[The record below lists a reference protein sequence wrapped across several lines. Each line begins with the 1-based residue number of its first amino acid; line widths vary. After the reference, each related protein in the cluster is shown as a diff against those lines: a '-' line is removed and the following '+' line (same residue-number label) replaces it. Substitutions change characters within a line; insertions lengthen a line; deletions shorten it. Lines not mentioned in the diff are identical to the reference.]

1 MASLWLKGG
10 WVYDGSGADG
20 READVWIRDGAV
32 AAVTD
37 AGSATVP
44 RDAEVVDC
52 RDCAVAPGFIDIH
65 AHGETAALYHTLAQ
79 SRVFAGVT
87 TEVCGNCGG
96 SPFPLDEALRDKNQL
111 EVADLGVRIDWLD
124 GRGYFARAEQAESSI
139 HRAVL
144 VGHGNLRAMTVGYDD
159 RPATAAELD
168 CMARLL
174 AEGLETGA
182 CGLSSG
188 LIYPP
193 GCYGSTDE
201 LIRLARVAARYG
213 GLYASHIR
221 SEGDRLLEA
230 VGEFLAIVEAAGC
243 RGILSHVKTAG
254 PRNWHKIDALIEML
268 RAARDRG
275 VPFYCDRYPYLAS
288 WTSLD
293 SILLPDWVFD
303 GGREAELKRLR
314 DPALRPTL
322 KQAIRDSHGEPDLA
336 DRVMVISVSRPDL
349 GDAVGKTLTQWAS
362 YRGGGIDPLDAALD
376 LVVADNT
383 QTGAV
388 HFSMSEENLRRLL
401 ALPFVMVAS
410 DSSVRDFEHRPG
422 QSAHPRAFGTPVRFL
437 TDYVRDGRLM
447 SWGEGIR
454 RLTGLPAEAMG
465 WKRRGRLV
473 PGAIADVV
481 VFEPDRLADRAT
493 YAQPIAPPEG
503 IRHVLVAGRFV
514 LRDRRHTGDKPG
526 RMIRRGDDV

>member
-1 MASLWLKGG
+1 MASVWLKGG

-20 READVWIRDGAV
+20 READVWIRDGAI
-32 AAVTD
+32 AAVTP
-37 AGSATVP
+37 AGAAATP
-44 RDAEVVDC
+44 GDAEVVDC
-52 RDCAVAPGFIDIH
+52 RGCAVAPGFIDIH
-65 AHGETAALYHTLAQ
+65 AHGETAALHHTLAQ
-79 SRVFAGVT
+79 SRVAAGVT

-96 SPFPLDEALRDKNQL
+96 SPFPLDEALRDKGQQL
-111 EVADLGVRIDWLD
+111 LTDVRVQIDWLD
-124 GRGYFARAEQAESSI
+124 GPGYFARAERAGSSI

-159 RPATAAELD
+159 RPATADELD
-168 CMARLL
+168 RMAQLL
-174 AEGLETGA
+174 AQGLEAGA

-188 LIYPP
+188 LVYPP

-221 SEGDRLLEA
+221 NEGDRLMDA
-230 VGEFLAIVEAAGC
+230 VGEFLAIVEGAEC

-254 PRNWHKIDALIEML
+254 PRNWHKIDELIHTL
-268 RAARDRG
+268 RDARDRG

-303 GGREAELKRLR
+303 GGRDAELKRLR
-314 DPALRPTL
+314 DPAMRPKL
-322 KQAIRDSHGEPDLA
+322 KQAIVDSHGEPDLA
-336 DRVMVISVSRPDL
+336 DRVMVISVGRETL
-349 GDAVGKTLTQWAS
+349 NDAVGKTLTDLARH
-362 YRGGGIDPLDAALD
+362 RGGGIDPLDAALD
-376 LVVADNT
+376 LVADDDT

-410 DSSVRDFEHRPG
+410 DSSVRDFERKPG

-437 TDYVRDGRLM
+437 ADYVRDAGLM

-465 WKRRGRLV
+465 WTRRGRLA
-473 PGAIADVV
+473 PGAVADVV
-481 VFEPDRLADRAT
+481 VFEPERLADRAT
-493 YAQPIAPPEG
+493 YVQPIAPPEG

-514 LRDRRHTGDKPG
+514 LRDRQHTGDKPG
-526 RMIRRGDDV
+526 RLIRRGDDA